1 MFNFSKVVQAFRIR
15 NFALYTAGNSL
26 SLIGMWIQRL
36 AVGWL
41 IWELTESGIWLGAIA
56 IAEFIPILLLTPIGG
71 VVADRFDRLRIA
83 RIAQVF
89 ACLQALSLWALTS
102 YGLIT
107 PHILVALTTVAGITN
122 AMNQAA
128 RVTLV
133 VNMVPRHLMSTAIAL
148 NSIIF
153 NVARIIGPATAGVI
167 IFLTNVSWA
176 FFLIALSYT
185 GLIIVL
191 LIIRMPKVVDSNVK
205 NKSYIVDLKEG
216 IKFTFTHESLAAII
230 IISATNSL
238 FARPLIDLLP
248 GFAGAVFNAGPS
260 GLAIFTSAMGA
271 GAILA
276 SIWLT
281 LRGKLYGLTDII
293 FFGVA
298 INGITV
304 FIFATCDNFWAAAIL
319 LGISG
324 FTQACTGTGTQTLI
338 QSSVDDRL
346 RGRVMSVWLV
356 IGRGGPAFGALI
368 MGMAA
373 EIFGFNLPI
382 LVGALISLA
391 GVIIIFPKKNQIA
404 AVLERSNSN

>member
-167 IFLTNVSWA
+167 IFLT
-176 FFLIALSYT
+176 
-185 GLIIVL
+185 
-191 LIIRMPKVVDSNVK
+191 
-205 NKSYIVDLKEG
+205 
-216 IKFTFTHESLAAII
+216 
-230 IISATNSL
+230 
-238 FARPLIDLLP
+238 
-248 GFAGAVFNAGPS
+248 
-260 GLAIFTSAMGA
+260 
-271 GAILA
+271 
-276 SIWLT
+276 
-281 LRGKLYGLTDII
+281 
-293 FFGVA
+293 
-298 INGITV
+298 
-304 FIFATCDNFWAAAIL
+304 IL
-319 LGISG
+319 LLD
-324 FTQACTGTGTQTLI
+324 TA
-338 QSSVDDRL
+338 
-346 RGRVMSVWLV
+346 
-356 IGRGGPAFGALI
+356 
-368 MGMAA
+368 
-373 EIFGFNLPI
+373 NLM
-382 LVGALISLA
+382 
-391 GVIIIFPKKNQIA
+391 K
-404 AVLERSNSN
+404 